1 MKIDK
6 HIEIIGSKDPSLSA
20 MSGKTRQVILE
31 VLREHYTRVSITI
44 VDGMGDLEKLVAK
57 QPDLVILGM
66 KQAQTD
72 PLLSHDES
80 PLLWLSDYLDEHGIA
95 FAGSN
100 ANAMALQFDKHIAK
114 QKVLDAGLQSS
125 AYFVSSV
132 REPTFS
138 HDLTFPLF
146 VKPADR
152 GGGSGID
159 EQSVVHTNAELQAKI
174 VSLHN
179 KYESDVLI
187 EEYLIGREFS
197 VAVVKHRVSGELVA
211 MPIEIVAPA
220 DAQGNMFLS
229 SAVKE
234 ADSEKVLT
242 LDDSVL
248 KDTVSALAL
257 DAFEALNSRDYGRI
271 DMRLDARG
279 VPSFI
284 EANLMPGLSNHG
296 YLFRCLN
303 LNAGTTYEDMILSIV
318 GVSLERSLANNL
330 PIVGDADT
338 LRSTQL
344 ATLGR

>member
-6 HIEIIGSKDPSLSA
+6 HIVIVGSKDPRLSA
-20 MSGKTRQVILE
+20 MSGKSRQAILD
-31 VLREHYTRVSITI
+31 VLRKYYTRVSITI
-44 VDGMGDLEKLVAK
+44 VDGMSDLEKLVAV

-66 KQAQTD
+66 KQAQAD

-80 PLLWLSDYLDEHGIA
+80 PLVWLSDYLDEHGIA

-125 AYFVSSV
+125 AYFVSSADK
-132 REPTFS
+132 PTFS
-138 HDLTFPLF
+138 HNLTFPLF

-159 EQSVVHTNAELQAKI
+159 EQSVVRTDAELQAKI
-174 VSLHN
+174 LSLHD
-179 KYESDVLI
+179 KYGSDVLI
-187 EEYLIGREFS
+187 EEYLVGREFS
-197 VAVVKHRVSGELVA
+197 VAVVKHQTSGELVA

-229 SAVKE
+229 AAVKE
-234 ADSEKVLT
+234 ADLEKVVALN
-242 LDDSVL
+242 DSVL
-248 KDTVSALAL
+248 KDMVSALAL
-257 DAFEALNSRDYGRI
+257 NAFEALDSRDYGRI
-271 DMRLDARG
+271 DLRLDAQG

-284 EANLMPGLSNHG
+284 EANLMPGLSSHG

-303 LNAGTTYEDMILSIV
+303 LNAGTTYDEMILSIV
-318 GVSLERSLANNL
+318 DTGLERSIASNL
-330 PIVGDADT
+330 VSMSGAET
-338 LRSTQL
+338 LQPTRL
-344 ATLGR
+344 ATMQ